1 VGGSLRRDLCVKGRV
16 SLIHDA
22 EVDLKEIYTYI
33 RQHDSLQRATE
44 IVDALQS
51 VCATLAQFPERGHV
65 PQELAKINQMQYRE
79 IVHSPWR
86 VIYQI
91 DGNDVLIHAILDGR
105 RDVQNLLAHRL
116 TRP

>member
-1 VGGSLRRDLCVKGRV
+1 VKHYRV
-16 SLIHDA
+16 CLIHDA
-22 EVDLKEIYTYI
+22 ETDLQEIYAYI
-33 RQHDSLQRATE
+33 RQHDSLQCAAE

-51 VCATLAQFPERGHV
+51 ACITLAQFPERGHV
-65 PQELAKINQMQYRE
+65 PQELVKIDQMQYRE

>member
-1 VGGSLRRDLCVKGRV
+1 VKHYRV
-16 SLIHDA
+16 RLIHDA
-22 EVDLKEIYTYI
+22 ETDLKEVYAYI
-33 RQHDSLQRATE
+33 RQHDSLQRAAE

-51 VCATLAQFPERGHV
+51 ACITLAQFPERGHV
-65 PQELAKINQMQYRE
+65 PQELVKIDQMQYRE

-91 DGNDVLIHAILDGR
+91 DGNDVLAHAILDGH
-105 RDVQNLLAHRL
+105 RDIQNLLSRRL

>member
-1 VGGSLRRDLCVKGRV
+1 MKHYRV
-16 SLIHDA
+16 RLIRDA
-22 EVDLKEIYTYI
+22 ETDLNDIYTYI
-33 RQHDSLQRATE
+33 KQHDSLQRAAD

-51 VCATLAQFPERGHV
+51 VCITLSQFPERGHV
-65 PQELAKINQMQYRE
+65 PQELATIDQMQYRE
-79 IVHSPWR
+79 IVHGPWR
-86 VIYQI
+86 VIYQV